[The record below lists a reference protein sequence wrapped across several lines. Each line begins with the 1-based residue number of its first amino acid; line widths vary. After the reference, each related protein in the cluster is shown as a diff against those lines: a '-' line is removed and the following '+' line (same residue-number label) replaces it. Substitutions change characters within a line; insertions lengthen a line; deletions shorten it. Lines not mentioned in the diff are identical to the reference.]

1 MSVSYG
7 KQLSGIRTESA
18 APPASQVKQQRHH
31 YHRHRTTAK
40 KAEVLSNH
48 RTSQRARRG
57 EVSGNRRLTCEVSVP
72 SRRRMMP
79 GLIIFALRL
88 LPRRINIC
96 REHGANGCD
105 TPRRSCLLLAF
116 GRPKMKN
123 EGPSGP
129 SVVISLPGR
138 FVKSSERA
146 RAGQQ
151 AMVGSIYVG
160 NPKPSWI

>member
-79 GLIIFALRL
+79 GLIIFALLCGCCRVARRESGRYTDSDTIRRL
-88 LPRRINIC
+88 L
-96 REHGANGCD
+96 AW
-105 TPRRSCLLLAF
+105 
-116 GRPKMKN
+116 PKK
-123 EGPSGP
+123 
-129 SVVISLPGR
+129 
-138 FVKSSERA
+138 
-146 RAGQQ
+146 
-151 AMVGSIYVG
+151 
-160 NPKPSWI
+160 